1 MAAATHHAAA
11 KVKELCLGTYKYG
24 RLSLDPMF
32 GATIHSNY
40 FQSQEE
46 FPLRLRCTERRRDRR
61 GARKVLG

>member
-11 KVKELCLGTYKYG
+11 KGNELCLGTDKQG
-24 RLSLDPMF
+24 QMSLDSMF

-46 FPLRLRCTERRRDRR
+46 FPLRLRCTERRRDRC
-61 GARKVLG
+61 GARKVLR